1 MQLKLVASFNYPC
14 YLCRSTIYRS
24 YIAMKPLVFTF
35 AMLLVVSCGGVAQK
49 QNNAKELSDTLQ
61 AKELSSS
68 EPYHSI
74 EEIDAELATMLS
86 EERGLE
92 WYNYE
97 NDISNCELKDS
108 LQRAFEKRMEYHLC
122 NPLTFTESLPELEE
136 MVSVITVPSGR
147 CKFYN
152 YSLDSGG
159 PMSDNK
165 NFIQYRVANG
175 NVRCFPYMN
184 DLTICNGPRGICD
197 VWEFELENK
206 FYYAIKTY
214 RRQAWYAWTYYLD
227 IITIEDD
234 KIVTCTDFFNNEH
247 GDIIDT
253 DEFFVY
259 DENGKFLDEVWFPT
273 YYIAVCGTQTGN
285 NNVDFDFDPKT
296 LTVKVKDDADWTES
310 RTGAVVE
317 REWRLSIAK

>member
-1 MQLKLVASFNYPC
+1 MFAALALVA
-14 YLCRSTIYRS
+14 
-24 YIAMKPLVFTF
+24 
-35 AMLLVVSCGGVAQK
+35 CGGGK
-49 QNNAKELSDTLQ
+49 KLQ
-61 AKELSSS
+61 QDVDPIATNSTPS
-68 EPYHSI
+68 YSI
-74 EEIDAELATMLS
+74 EEIDAELATMLKS
-86 EERGLE
+86 ERDLN
-92 WYNYE
+92 WHDYE
-97 NDISNCELKDS
+97 NNVSNCELKDS

-159 PMSDNK
+159 PMSDDK
-165 NFIQYRVANG
+165 NFIQYRDANG

-273 YYIAVCGTQTGN
+273 YYIKVCGTQTGN
-285 NNVDFDFDPKT
+285 NNVGFDFDPET
-296 LTVKVKDDADWTES
+296 LTVSVKDDADWTES

-317 REWRLSIAK
+317 REWKLDTSRMGLKFDLR